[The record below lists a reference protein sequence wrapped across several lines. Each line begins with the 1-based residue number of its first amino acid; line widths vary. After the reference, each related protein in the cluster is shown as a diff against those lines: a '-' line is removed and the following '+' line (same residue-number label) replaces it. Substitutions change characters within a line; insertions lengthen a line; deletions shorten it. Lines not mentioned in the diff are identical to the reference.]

1 MIILL
6 IYFGRIYTVGLL
18 ISDKLFLEEAISAE
32 PDTETQKIAEL
43 LLLNLDSK
51 IETMCHFTGEIT
63 RV

>member
-43 LLLNLDSK
+43 LLLNLDSN
-51 IETMCHFTGEIT
+51 ETMCHFTGEIT